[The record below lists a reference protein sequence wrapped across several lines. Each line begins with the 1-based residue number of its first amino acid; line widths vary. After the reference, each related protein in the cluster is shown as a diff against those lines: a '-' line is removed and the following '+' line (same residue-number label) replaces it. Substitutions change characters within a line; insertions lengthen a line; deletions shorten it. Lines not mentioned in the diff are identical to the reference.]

1 MPSSDGTALDP
12 GREREREKKRDEGAK
27 LAGVMPRSFEENG
40 APSRLLPFTG
50 VMECAMRESRGS
62 ARPRTPLNSYSR
74 GSESTLVAAAVEKDG
89 SRKRGESDR
98 RCAPRAW
105 LLIVYPPT

>member
-12 GREREREKKRDEGAK
+12 GREREREKKRDEGAE
-27 LAGVMPRSFEENG
+27 LAGVIPRRLDENG
-40 APSRLLPFTG
+40 APSRPFPITG
-50 VMECAMRESRGS
+50 VMECAIRESRGR
-62 ARPRTPLNSYSR
+62 ARPRTPLNSCSR
-74 GSESTLVAAAVEKDG
+74 GSESTLVAAAVEKDA
-89 SRKRGESDR
+89 SRKKGECDR